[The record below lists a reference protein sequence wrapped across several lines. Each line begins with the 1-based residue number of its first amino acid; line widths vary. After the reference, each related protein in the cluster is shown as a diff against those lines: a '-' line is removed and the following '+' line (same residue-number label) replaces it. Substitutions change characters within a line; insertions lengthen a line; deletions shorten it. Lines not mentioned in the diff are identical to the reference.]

1 LQENGRERGRWAC
14 KLAGLRKVEAPS
26 HALWCKTQ
34 RLRCFMVMVVHP
46 IHTVIVQVQRRIALV
61 VVVMAVVVVS
71 VVRWVLGFGFGLGMD
86 PGVGDVGAQLCL
98 TQRREPHQRLPQQ
111 DNHQEG
117 GAGASGHG
125 GGF

>member
-1 LQENGRERGRWAC
+1 
-14 KLAGLRKVEAPS
+14 
-26 HALWCKTQ
+26 
-34 RLRCFMVMVVHP
+34 MVMVVDP
-46 IHTVIVQVQRRIALV
+46 IHAVIVQVQRWIALV
-61 VVVMAVVVVS
+61 AVVVS
-71 VVRWVLGFGFGLGMD
+71 VMRLGLGMD

-111 DNHQEG
+111 GNHQEG

>member
-1 LQENGRERGRWAC
+1 
-14 KLAGLRKVEAPS
+14 
-26 HALWCKTQ
+26 
-34 RLRCFMVMVVHP
+34 MVMVVHP

-71 VVRWVLGFGFGLGMD
+71 VVRWVLGFGLGMD

-117 GAGASGHG
+117 GAGASGHD